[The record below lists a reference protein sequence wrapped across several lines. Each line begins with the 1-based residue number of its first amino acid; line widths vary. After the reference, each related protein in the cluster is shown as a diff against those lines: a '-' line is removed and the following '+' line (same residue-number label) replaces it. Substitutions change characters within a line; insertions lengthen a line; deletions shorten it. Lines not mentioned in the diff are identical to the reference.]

1 MDGHVGGFTIEESA
15 RRLGHYRWASIR
27 LFEVLGSWVASVPE
41 PNVKVFLA
49 AASRHH
55 GWHADLL
62 RERLPEVREL
72 HPDRQ
77 TVPAD
82 ARLVELFDEL
92 ESLRGPD
99 VTAER
104 LTGVYGVVIP
114 HLIEVQSWHLDRC
127 TDVADASV
135 MRTLGFVLRDEVGDV
150 EAGRRLL
157 EQLGSGMDSAARA
170 AAFRSTI
177 EELLSTAGGISGPG
191 TLVDTREISGRSSSA
206 PDDVDVPG

>member
-1 MDGHVGGFTIEESA
+1 MDGHVGGFTIESA

-41 PNVKVFLA
+41 PDVKVFLA
-49 AASRHH
+49 AASRRH

-77 TVPAD
+77 TAPAD
-82 ARLVELFDEL
+82 PRRVELFDEL
-92 ESLRGPD
+92 ESLRGSD
-99 VTAER
+99 VTVER

-114 HLIEVQSWHLDRC
+114 HLIEVSRG
-127 TDVADASV
+127 TSTAAPTSPASV
-135 MRTLGFVLRDEVGDV
+135 MRTLGFVVRDELGDV
-150 EAGRRLL
+150 EAGRRHL
-157 EQLGSGMDSAARA
+157 EQLDSGGDSATRT

-177 EELLSTAGGISGPG
+177 EELLSAAGGISGPG
-191 TLVDTREISGRSSSA
+191 TLVDTREIAGRSSSA